1 MKQEEKHVIFK
12 PVSGDTS
19 SFSMVSQYLLPGISR
34 SKSPFRDGHSNLFIT
49 SVFTVSACFLLAP
62 SILGTVE
69 SVRILKMDIAFTRE
83 NVL

>member
-1 MKQEEKHVIFK
+1 MKQEEKHGLSACVRGYFK
-12 PVSGDTS
+12 
-19 SFSMVSQYLLPGISR
+19 FSMVSQYLLPGISR